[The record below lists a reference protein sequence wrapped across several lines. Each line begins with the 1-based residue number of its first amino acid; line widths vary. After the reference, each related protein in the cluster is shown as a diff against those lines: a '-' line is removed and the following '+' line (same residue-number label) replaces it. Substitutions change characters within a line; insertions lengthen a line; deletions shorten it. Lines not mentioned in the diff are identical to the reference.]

1 MTTASELSA
10 TLAEY
15 RTGLEAELQLLA
27 ELRQLSGDQ
36 HEAGAARSVK
46 QLSSINADRD
56 RVMNALMAVE
66 EKLKPFRQTLA
77 SNRAAIAGLDGYD
90 DTIALHRKAEALVAE
105 IVDGDRQTL
114 AALENVES
122 TRRLAH
128 EMIEKGRA
136 SLSAYRRVI
145 LPESIPAALF
155 NRKS

>member
-1 MTTASELSA
+1 MIVSELSA

-27 ELRQLSGDQ
+27 ELKQLSGDQ
-36 HEAGAARSVK
+36 YDAGETRSVTR
-46 QLSSINADRD
+46 LTSINIERD

-66 EKLKPFRQTLA
+66 EELKPLRQTLA
-77 SNRAAIAGLDGYD
+77 THREDIAGLEGYEE
-90 DTIALHRKAEALVAE
+90 TIALHRQAEAMVAE

-128 EMIEKGRA
+128 EMIEKGA
-136 SLSAYRRVI
+136 
-145 LPESIPAALF
+145 PH
-155 NRKS
+155 

>member
-1 MTTASELSA
+1 MTTVAELSA

-15 RTGLEAELQLLA
+15 RTGLEAEMQLLA
-27 ELRQLSGDQ
+27 DLKQLSGDQ
-36 HEAGAARSVK
+36 QEAGASRSVTR
-46 QLSSINADRD
+46 LTSINGERD

-66 EKLKPFRQTLA
+66 EQIKPLRQILA
-77 SNRAAIAGLDGYD
+77 THREAIAGLDGYEE
-90 DTIALHRKAEALVAE
+90 TISLHRQAEALVAE
-105 IVDGDRQTL
+105 IVDGDRRTL
-114 AALENVES
+114 DALENVES

-136 SLSAYRRVI
+136 SLTAYRRVI

>member
-1 MTTASELSA
+1 MIVSELSA

-27 ELRQLSGDQ
+27 ELKQLSGDQ
-36 HEAGAARSVK
+36 QDAGETRSVTR
-46 QLSSINADRD
+46 LTSINIERD

-66 EKLKPFRQTLA
+66 EELKPLRQTLA
-77 SNRAAIAGLDGYD
+77 THREDIADLEGYE
-90 DTIALHRKAEALVAE
+90 DTIALHRQAEAMVAE